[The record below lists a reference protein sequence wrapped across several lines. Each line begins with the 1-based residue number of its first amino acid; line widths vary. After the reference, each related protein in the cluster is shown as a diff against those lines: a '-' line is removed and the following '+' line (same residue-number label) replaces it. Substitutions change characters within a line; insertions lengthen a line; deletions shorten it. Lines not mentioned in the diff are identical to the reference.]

1 MKVMLSCGT
10 NSEKIIMET
19 SKSLDNVDF
28 LYFASVDEFIHQS
41 RLRHLAFDRLI
52 FTNKFASSDEDMSKL
67 CDFVRNEQ
75 SGVTVVMI
83 LSKTQ
88 ANLEVIFKTYFD
100 SPMYTLMYIDRPTAK
115 CMVDAVKLPIVDL
128 SARYYLLDKPKESK
142 GKNSKFGLFKGGKKN
157 KSQKPQTGK
166 NPEDDYVTSPN
177 GGENEENNYED
188 VTGKN
193 SGLTGETDE
202 VDGESSGNLDNGDT
216 ENSSFGFDGFSPDGD
231 GMGESN
237 NFDSNGNDMD
247 LSIGDYGMMHSDSGF
262 VGDDEL
268 SELEEY
274 ARNRESGN
282 VVEDGN
288 SVASA
293 SGTRVGSKIAT
304 PVGIGVDGRVGNAVT
319 GANPARV
326 KASRYAFDEG
336 EDNGTSSYAR
346 DDEYSESVEEGKPG
360 YDGNND
366 NEGRNGYSDG
376 TDDFTKPEIE
386 EISEIDHVKDGQ
398 TGMGV
403 DIDRNPKEVK
413 PVQETQIVVCTGLR
427 GSDVTPSIAQ
437 TATEDV
443 SRGMRVLIVDL
454 DIKANGIL
462 GFITDVKDFYS
473 KAVRGISSLTVY
485 TDDGIDIISNGYG
498 EDVTLGDVAK
508 LEKSGI
514 FGNYDRVYI
523 DCPLDCLQVIPDRV
537 FKACYVDLYVVSDI
551 SKYIETSIALEDR
564 GCVSLQKEL
573 HIIDNRELVCEQISD
588 DDKAYLKD
596 IMLFPYGSWI

>member
-10 NSEKIIMET
+10 NSEKIIKET

-128 SARYYLLDKPKESK
+128 SARYYLLDKPKENE

-157 KSQKPQTGK
+157 KNQNSQTGK
-166 NPEDDYVTSPN
+166 NPEDSSVTTPN
-177 GGENEENNYED
+177 GGENGANNSGD
-188 VTGKN
+188 ATGEN
-193 SGLTGETDE
+193 SGLTGETDG
-202 VDGESSGNLDNGDT
+202 VDGGNSENQDNGDT
-216 ENSSFGFDGFSPDGD
+216 ENTSFGFDGFSPDGD
-231 GMGESN
+231 GVGESN
-237 NFDSNGNDMD
+237 NFDPNGNDMD
-247 LSIGDYGMMHSDSGF
+247 LSIGNYGMMHSDSGF

-282 VVEDGN
+282 AAEDGN
-288 SVASA
+288 SVAGA
-293 SGTRVGSKIAT
+293 SGVDDKVAA
-304 PVGIGVDGRVGNAVT
+304 PMGIGVNERVGT
-319 GANPARV
+319 DTNPSRV

-336 EDNGTSSYAR
+336 EDNGTSTYAR
-346 DDEYSESVEEGKPG
+346 DNEYSKSVDEGTPGYNGNGANEGRKPEIDEISENGYVQGGQTGIGTGADRNPQEVNSVEE
-360 YDGNND
+360 
-366 NEGRNGYSDG
+366 
-376 TDDFTKPEIE
+376 
-386 EISEIDHVKDGQ
+386 
-398 TGMGV
+398 
-403 DIDRNPKEVK
+403 
-413 PVQETQIVVCTGLR
+413 TQVVVCTGLR
-427 GSDVTPSIAQ
+427 GSDVTSSIVQ
-437 TATEDV
+437 TATDDV
-443 SRGMRVLIVDL
+443 SRGLRVLIVDL

-462 GFITDVKDFYS
+462 GFITDVRDFYS
-473 KAVRGISSLTVY
+473 KAVRGLSSLTVY

-514 FGNYDRVYI
+514 FNNYDRVYI

-537 FKACYVDLYVVSDI
+537 FKACYIDLYVVADI

-564 GCVSLQKEL
+564 DCVSLQKEL

-588 DDKAYLKD
+588 EDMAYLNA
-596 IMLFPYGSWI
+596 IMLFPYGSWV

>member
-10 NSEKIIMET
+10 NSEKIIKET

-52 FTNKFASSDEDMSKL
+52 FTNKFAASDEDMSKL

-128 SARYYLLDKPKESK
+128 SARYYLLDKPKENE

-157 KSQKPQTGK
+157 KNQNPQTGK
-166 NPEDDYVTSPN
+166 NPEDSSVTTPN
-177 GGENEENNYED
+177 GGENGVNNSGD
-188 VTGKN
+188 ATGEN
-193 SGLTGETDE
+193 SGLTGETDG
-202 VDGESSGNLDNGDT
+202 VDGGNSENQDNGDT
-216 ENSSFGFDGFSPDGD
+216 ENTSFGFDGFSPDGD

-282 VVEDGN
+282 TVEDGN
-288 SVASA
+288 FVAGVSEVD
-293 SGTRVGSKIAT
+293 GKVAT
-304 PVGIGVDGRVGNAVT
+304 PMGIGVDGRVGT
-319 GANPARV
+319 DTTSTRV
-326 KASRYAFDEG
+326 KASRYAFDDG
-336 EDNGTSSYAR
+336 DDNGTSSYAR
-346 DDEYSESVEEGKPG
+346 DGEYSESVDEGNSG
-360 YDGNND
+360 ID
-366 NEGRNGYSDG
+366 
-376 TDDFTKPEIE
+376 
-386 EISEIDHVKDGQ
+386 EISENGYAQGDQ
-398 TGMGV
+398 TGIGTGV
-403 DIDRNPKEVK
+403 DRNPQEVNS
-413 PVQETQIVVCTGLR
+413 VEETQVVVCTGLR
-427 GSDVTPSIAQ
+427 GSDATSSIVQ
-437 TATEDV
+437 TATDDV
-443 SRGMRVLIVDL
+443 SRGLRVLIVDL

-462 GFITDVKDFYS
+462 GFITDVRDFYS
-473 KAVRGISSLTVY
+473 KAVRGLSSLNVY

-514 FGNYDRVYI
+514 FNNYDRVYI

-537 FKACYVDLYVVSDI
+537 FKACYIDLYVVADI
-551 SKYIETSIALEDR
+551 SKYIETSIAFEDR
-564 GCVSLQKEL
+564 DCVSLQKEL

-588 DDKAYLKD
+588 EDKAYLND
-596 IMLFPYGSWI
+596 IMLFPYGTWV

>member
-10 NSEKIIMET
+10 NSEKIIKET

-128 SARYYLLDKPKESK
+128 SARYYLLDKPKENG

-157 KSQKPQTGK
+157 KNQNPQTGK
-166 NPEDDYVTSPN
+166 NLEDSSVTIPN
-177 GGENEENNYED
+177 GGENGANNSED
-188 VTGKN
+188 ATGEN
-193 SGLTGETDE
+193 SGLTGETDG
-202 VDGESSGNLDNGDT
+202 VDDGNSENLDNGDT
-216 ENSSFGFDGFSPDGD
+216 ENTSFGFDGFSPDGD
-231 GMGESN
+231 GVGESN
-237 NFDSNGNDMD
+237 NFDLNGNDMD
-247 LSIGDYGMMHSDSGF
+247 LSIGNYGMMHSDSGF

-274 ARNRESGN
+274 ARNRESGDA
-282 VVEDGN
+282 VEDGN
-288 SVASA
+288 SDA
-293 SGTRVGSKIAT
+293 GTSDVEAGGKIAT
-304 PVGIGVDGRVGNAVT
+304 PMGVGVGGRVGIDT
-319 GANPARV
+319 TPTRV

-336 EDNGTSSYAR
+336 GDSGTSSYAR
-346 DDEYSESVEEGKPG
+346 DDEYSKSVDEGNSG
-360 YDGNND
+360 YNENSA
-366 NEGRNGYSDG
+366 NEGRNGYYENIG
-376 TDDFTKPEIE
+376 EVAQPEIGE
-386 EISEIDHVKDGQ
+386 TSENDYAQDGQ
-398 TGMGV
+398 TGISTGA
-403 DIDRNPKEVK
+403 DRNPQEVNS
-413 PVQETQIVVCTGLR
+413 VQETQIVVCTGLR
-427 GSDVTPSIAQ
+427 GSDVTSSIVQ
-437 TATEDV
+437 TATDDV
-443 SRGMRVLIVDL
+443 SRGLRVLIVDL

-462 GFITDVKDFYS
+462 GFITDVRDFYS
-473 KAVRGISSLTVY
+473 KAVRGLSSLTVY

-514 FGNYDRVYI
+514 FNNYNRVYI

-537 FKACYVDLYVVSDI
+537 FKACYIDLYVVADI

-588 DDKAYLKD
+588 EDKAYLNE
-596 IMLFPYGSWI
+596 IMLFPYGTWV

>member
-10 NSEKIIMET
+10 NSEKIIRET

-128 SARYYLLDKPKESK
+128 SARYYLLDKPKEND
-142 GKNSKFGLFKGGKKN
+142 GKSSKFGLFKGGKKN
-157 KSQKPQTGK
+157 KNQNPQTGK
-166 NPEDDYVTSPN
+166 NPEDSSVTTPN
-177 GGENEENNYED
+177 RGENGANNSGD
-188 VTGKN
+188 ATGEN
-193 SGLTGETDE
+193 SGLTGETDG
-202 VDGESSGNLDNGDT
+202 VDGGNSENQDNGDT
-216 ENSSFGFDGFSPDGD
+216 ENTSFGFDGFSPDGD
-231 GMGESN
+231 GVGESN
-237 NFDSNGNDMD
+237 NFDTNGNDMD
-247 LSIGDYGMMHSDSGF
+247 LSIGNYGMMHSDSGF

-282 VVEDGN
+282 TVEDGN
-288 SVASA
+288 SVAGA
-293 SGTRVGSKIAT
+293 SGTGGKVAT
-304 PVGIGVDGRVGNAVT
+304 PMGIEVDGRVGT
-319 GANPARV
+319 DTTPSRV

-336 EDNGTSSYAR
+336 EDSSTSSYVR
-346 DDEYSESVEEGKPG
+346 DDEYSKSVDEGNSGIDEISENDYVQGGQTGIGIGVDRNPQEVNSVEE
-360 YDGNND
+360 
-366 NEGRNGYSDG
+366 
-376 TDDFTKPEIE
+376 
-386 EISEIDHVKDGQ
+386 
-398 TGMGV
+398 
-403 DIDRNPKEVK
+403 
-413 PVQETQIVVCTGLR
+413 TQVVVCTGLR
-427 GSDVTPSIAQ
+427 GSDVTSSIVK
-437 TATEDV
+437 TATDDV
-443 SRGMRVLIVDL
+443 SRGLRVLIVDL

-462 GFITDVKDFYS
+462 GFITDVRDFYS
-473 KAVRGISSLTVY
+473 KAVRGLSSLTVY

-514 FGNYDRVYI
+514 FNNYDRVYI

-537 FKACYVDLYVVSDI
+537 FKACYIDLYVVADI

-564 GCVSLQKEL
+564 DCVSLQKEL

-588 DDKAYLKD
+588 DDIAYLND
-596 IMLFPYGSWI
+596 IMLFPYGSWV

>member
-10 NSEKIIMET
+10 NSEKIIKET

-128 SARYYLLDKPKESK
+128 SARYYLLDKPKENE

-157 KSQKPQTGK
+157 KNQNPQTGK
-166 NPEDDYVTSPN
+166 NPEDSSVTTPN
-177 GGENEENNYED
+177 GGENGANNSGD
-188 VTGKN
+188 ATGEN
-193 SGLTGETDE
+193 SGLTGETDG
-202 VDGESSGNLDNGDT
+202 VDGGNSENQDNGDT
-216 ENSSFGFDGFSPDGD
+216 ENTSFGFDGFSPDGD

-237 NFDSNGNDMD
+237 NFDPNGNDMD
-247 LSIGDYGMMHSDSGF
+247 LSIGNYGMMHSDSGF

-282 VVEDGN
+282 AAEDGN
-288 SVASA
+288 SVAGA
-293 SGTRVGSKIAT
+293 SGVDDKVAA
-304 PVGIGVDGRVGNAVT
+304 PMGIGVNERVGT
-319 GANPARV
+319 DTNPSRV

-336 EDNGTSSYAR
+336 EDNDISSYAR
-346 DDEYSESVEEGKPG
+346 DDEYSKSVDEGIPGYNGNGANEGRKPEIDEISENDYVQGGQTGIGTGVDRNSQEVNSVEE
-360 YDGNND
+360 
-366 NEGRNGYSDG
+366 
-376 TDDFTKPEIE
+376 
-386 EISEIDHVKDGQ
+386 
-398 TGMGV
+398 
-403 DIDRNPKEVK
+403 
-413 PVQETQIVVCTGLR
+413 TQVVVCTGLR
-427 GSDVTPSIAQ
+427 GSDVTSSIVQ
-437 TATEDV
+437 TATDDV
-443 SRGMRVLIVDL
+443 SRGLRVLIVDL

-462 GFITDVKDFYS
+462 GFITDVRDFYS
-473 KAVRGISSLTVY
+473 KAVRGLSSLTVY

-514 FGNYDRVYI
+514 FNNYDRVYI

-537 FKACYVDLYVVSDI
+537 FKACYIDLYVVADI

-588 DDKAYLKD
+588 EDMEYLND
-596 IMLFPYGSWI
+596 IMLFPYGSWV

>member
-10 NSEKIIMET
+10 NSEKIIKET

-128 SARYYLLDKPKESK
+128 SARYYLLDKPKENE

-157 KSQKPQTGK
+157 KNQNPQTGK
-166 NPEDDYVTSPN
+166 NPEDGSVTTPN
-177 GGENEENNYED
+177 GGENGANNSGD
-188 VTGKN
+188 AIGKN
-193 SGLTGETDE
+193 SGLTGETDG
-202 VDGESSGNLDNGDT
+202 VDGGNSENLDNGDT
-216 ENSSFGFDGFSPDGD
+216 ENTSFGFDGFSPDGD
-231 GMGESN
+231 GVRESN

-262 VGDDEL
+262 IGDDEL

-282 VVEDGN
+282 TVEDGN
-288 SVASA
+288 SVAGVS
-293 SGTRVGSKIAT
+293 RVGVDGKVAA
-304 PVGIGVDGRVGNAVT
+304 PMGIGVDGRVET
-319 GANPARV
+319 DTTPTRV
-326 KASRYAFDEG
+326 KASRYAFDDG

-346 DDEYSESVEEGKPG
+346 DDEYSESVDEGNSG
-360 YDGNND
+360 ID
-366 NEGRNGYSDG
+366 
-376 TDDFTKPEIE
+376 
-386 EISEIDHVKDGQ
+386 EISENGYAQGDQMSIG
-398 TGMGV
+398 TGV
-403 DIDRNPKEVK
+403 DRNPQEVNS
-413 PVQETQIVVCTGLR
+413 VEETQVVVCTGLR
-427 GSDVTPSIAQ
+427 GSDVTSSIVQ
-437 TATEDV
+437 TATDDV
-443 SRGMRVLIVDL
+443 SRGLKVLIVDL

-462 GFITDVKDFYS
+462 GFITDVRDFYS
-473 KAVRGISSLTVY
+473 KAVRGLSSLNVY

-508 LEKSGI
+508 LEKSSI
-514 FGNYDRVYI
+514 FNNYDRVYI

-537 FKACYVDLYVVSDI
+537 FKACYIDLYVVADI

>member
-10 NSEKIIMET
+10 NSEKIIKET

-128 SARYYLLDKPKESK
+128 SARYYLLDKPKENE

-157 KSQKPQTGK
+157 KNQNPQTGK
-166 NPEDDYVTSPN
+166 NPEDSSVTTPN
-177 GGENEENNYED
+177 GGENGVNNSGD
-188 VTGKN
+188 ATGEN
-193 SGLTGETDE
+193 SGLTGETDG
-202 VDGESSGNLDNGDT
+202 VDGGNSENQDNGDT
-216 ENSSFGFDGFSPDGD
+216 ENTSFGFDGFSPDGD
-231 GMGESN
+231 GVGESN
-237 NFDSNGNDMD
+237 NFDPNGNDMD

-282 VVEDGN
+282 AVEDGN
-288 SVASA
+288 SVAGA
-293 SGTRVGSKIAT
+293 SGTGGNVAL
-304 PVGIGVDGRVGNAVT
+304 PMGIGVDGRVGT
-319 GANPARV
+319 DTNPSRV

-346 DDEYSESVEEGKPG
+346 DDEYSKSVDEGNTGYNGNGANEGRKPEIDEISENGYVQGGQTSINTGADRNPQEVNSVEE
-360 YDGNND
+360 
-366 NEGRNGYSDG
+366 
-376 TDDFTKPEIE
+376 
-386 EISEIDHVKDGQ
+386 
-398 TGMGV
+398 
-403 DIDRNPKEVK
+403 
-413 PVQETQIVVCTGLR
+413 TQVVVCTGLR
-427 GSDVTPSIAQ
+427 GSDVTSSIVQ
-437 TATEDV
+437 TATDDV
-443 SRGMRVLIVDL
+443 SRGLRVLIVDL

-462 GFITDVKDFYS
+462 GFITDARDFYS
-473 KAVRGISSLTVY
+473 KAVRGLSSLTVY

-514 FGNYDRVYI
+514 FNNYDRVYI

-537 FKACYVDLYVVSDI
+537 FKACYIDLYVVADI

-564 GCVSLQKEL
+564 DCVSLQKEL

-588 DDKAYLKD
+588 EDMAYLND
-596 IMLFPYGSWI
+596 IMLFPYGTWV

>member
-10 NSEKIIMET
+10 NSEKIIKET

-28 LYFASVDEFIHQS
+28 IYFASVDEFIHQS

-128 SARYYLLDKPKESK
+128 SARYYLLDKPKENG

-157 KSQKPQTGK
+157 KGQNSQTGK
-166 NPEDDYVTSPN
+166 NPEDGSVTSLN
-177 GGENEENNYED
+177 GGENEENNSED

-193 SGLTGETDE
+193 SGLTGETGG
-202 VDGESSGNLDNGDT
+202 VDSENSENQDNEDT
-216 ENSSFGFDGFSPDGD
+216 ENSPFGFDGFSLDGD

-237 NFDSNGNDMD
+237 NFDSDGNDMD

-282 VVEDGN
+282 AVEDDN
-288 SVASA
+288 SAVGT
-293 SGTRVGSKIAT
+293 SGVRAEGEITT
-304 PVGIGVDGRVGNAVT
+304 PMGIEVDGRVGNAVT
-319 GANPARV
+319 GANSARV
-326 KASRYAFDEG
+326 KASRYSFDEG

-346 DDEYSESVEEGKPG
+346 DDEYSESVEEGKTG
-360 YDGNND
+360 YYENSD
-366 NEGRNGYSDG
+366 NEGRDEYFGG
-376 TDDFTKPEIE
+376 MGEVAQPEIE
-386 EISEIDHVKDGQ
+386 EVNEIDYIQDAQ
-398 TGMGV
+398 TGISTGMS
-403 DIDRNPKEVK
+403 RNPQEIELA
-413 PVQETQIVVCTGLR
+413 QETRIVVCTGLR

-443 SRGMRVLIVDL
+443 SRGLRVLVVDL

-498 EDVTLGDVAK
+498 EEVTLGDVAK

-564 GCVSLQKEL
+564 GCVSLKKEL

>member
-10 NSEKIIMET
+10 NSEKIIKET

-128 SARYYLLDKPKESK
+128 SARYYLLDKPKEND

-157 KSQKPQTGK
+157 KNQKPQTGK
-166 NPEDDYVTSPN
+166 NPEDSSVTTPN
-177 GGENEENNYED
+177 GGENEANNSGD
-188 VTGKN
+188 ATGKN
-193 SGLTGETDE
+193 SGLTGETDG
-202 VDGESSGNLDNGDT
+202 VDGGNSENLDNGDT

-231 GMGESN
+231 GVRESN
-237 NFDSNGNDMD
+237 NFDSNGSDMD

-282 VVEDGN
+282 TVEDGN
-288 SVASA
+288 SVAGA
-293 SGTRVGSKIAT
+293 SGTGGKVA
-304 PVGIGVDGRVGNAVT
+304 PPMGIGVNERVGT
-319 GANPARV
+319 DTNPSRV

-336 EDNGTSSYAR
+336 EDNSTSSYVR
-346 DDEYSESVEEGKPG
+346 DDEYSKSVDEGNSG
-360 YDGNND
+360 
-366 NEGRNGYSDG
+366 
-376 TDDFTKPEIE
+376 IV
-386 EISEIDHVKDGQ
+386 EISEIGYVQGDQ
-398 TGMGV
+398 TGIGTGV
-403 DIDRNPKEVK
+403 DRNPQEVNS
-413 PVQETQIVVCTGLR
+413 VEETQVVVCTGLR
-427 GSDVTPSIAQ
+427 GSDVTSSIVQ
-437 TATEDV
+437 TATDDV
-443 SRGMRVLIVDL
+443 SRGLRVLIVDL

-462 GFITDVKDFYS
+462 GFITDVRDFYS
-473 KAVRGISSLTVY
+473 KAVRGLSSLTVY

-514 FGNYDRVYI
+514 FNNYDRVYI

-537 FKACYVDLYVVSDI
+537 FKACYIDLYVVADI

-564 GCVSLQKEL
+564 DCVSLQKEL

-588 DDKAYLKD
+588 EDMAYLND
-596 IMLFPYGSWI
+596 IMLFPYGSWV

>member
-10 NSEKIIMET
+10 NSEKIIKET

-128 SARYYLLDKPKESK
+128 SARYYLLDKPKENE

-157 KSQKPQTGK
+157 KNQNPQTGK
-166 NPEDDYVTSPN
+166 NPEDSSVTTPN
-177 GGENEENNYED
+177 VGENGVNNSGD
-188 VTGKN
+188 ATGEN
-193 SGLTGETDE
+193 SGLTGETDG
-202 VDGESSGNLDNGDT
+202 VDGGNSENQDNGDT
-216 ENSSFGFDGFSPDGD
+216 ENTSFGFDGFSPDGD

-237 NFDSNGNDMD
+237 NFDPNGNDMD
-247 LSIGDYGMMHSDSGF
+247 LSIGNYGMMHSDSGF

-282 VVEDGN
+282 AVEDGN
-288 SVASA
+288 SVAGA
-293 SGTRVGSKIAT
+293 SGIGGKVVT
-304 PVGIGVDGRVGNAVT
+304 PMGIGVDERVGT
-319 GANPARV
+319 DTNPSRV

-336 EDNGTSSYAR
+336 EDNSTSSYAR
-346 DDEYSESVEEGKPG
+346 DDEYSQSVDEGNSRI
-360 YDGNND
+360 D
-366 NEGRNGYSDG
+366 
-376 TDDFTKPEIE
+376 
-386 EISEIDHVKDGQ
+386 EISENDYAQDGQ
-398 TGMGV
+398 TGIGTGV
-403 DIDRNPKEVK
+403 DRNPQEVNS
-413 PVQETQIVVCTGLR
+413 VEETQVVVCTGLR
-427 GSDVTPSIAQ
+427 GSDVTSSIVQ
-437 TATEDV
+437 TATDDV
-443 SRGMRVLIVDL
+443 SRGLRVLVVDL

-462 GFITDVKDFYS
+462 GFITDVRDFYS
-473 KAVRGISSLTVY
+473 KAVRGLSSLTVY

-514 FGNYDRVYI
+514 FNNYDRVYI

-537 FKACYVDLYVVSDI
+537 FKACYIDLYVVADI

-564 GCVSLQKEL
+564 DCVSLQKEL

-588 DDKAYLKD
+588 EDMAYLNA
-596 IMLFPYGSWI
+596 IMLFPYGSWV

>member
-10 NSEKIIMET
+10 NSEKIIKET

-128 SARYYLLDKPKESK
+128 SARYYLLDKPKENE

-157 KSQKPQTGK
+157 KNQNPQTGK
-166 NPEDDYVTSPN
+166 NPEDGSVTTPN
-177 GGENEENNYED
+177 GGENGANNSGD
-188 VTGKN
+188 ATGEN
-193 SGLTGETDE
+193 SGLTGETDG
-202 VDGESSGNLDNGDT
+202 VDVGNSENQDNGDT
-216 ENSSFGFDGFSPDGD
+216 ENTSFGFDGFSPDGD

-237 NFDSNGNDMD
+237 NFDPNGNDMD
-247 LSIGDYGMMHSDSGF
+247 LSIGNYGMMHSDSGF

-282 VVEDGN
+282 AVEDGN
-288 SVASA
+288 SVAGV
-293 SGTRVGSKIAT
+293 SGVGVDGKVAA
-304 PVGIGVDGRVGNAVT
+304 PMGIRVDGRVGT
-319 GANPARV
+319 DTTPTRV
-326 KASRYAFDEG
+326 KASRYAFDDG

-346 DDEYSESVEEGKPG
+346 DDEYSESVDEGNSG
-360 YDGNND
+360 ID
-366 NEGRNGYSDG
+366 
-376 TDDFTKPEIE
+376 
-386 EISEIDHVKDGQ
+386 EISENGYAQGDQMSIG
-398 TGMGV
+398 TGV
-403 DIDRNPKEVK
+403 DRNPQEVNS
-413 PVQETQIVVCTGLR
+413 VEETQVVVCTGLR
-427 GSDVTPSIAQ
+427 GSDVTSSIVQ
-437 TATEDV
+437 TATDDV
-443 SRGMRVLIVDL
+443 SRGLKVLIVDL

-462 GFITDVKDFYS
+462 GFITDVRDFYS
-473 KAVRGISSLTVY
+473 KAVRGLSSLNVY

-508 LEKSGI
+508 LEKSSI
-514 FGNYDRVYI
+514 FNNYDRVYI

-537 FKACYVDLYVVSDI
+537 FKACYIDLYVVADI
-551 SKYIETSIALEDR
+551 SKYIETSIAFEDR
-564 GCVSLQKEL
+564 DCVSLQKEL

-588 DDKAYLKD
+588 EDKAYLND
-596 IMLFPYGSWI
+596 IMLFPYGSWV

>member
-128 SARYYLLDKPKESK
+128 SARYYLLDKPKENG

-157 KSQKPQTGK
+157 KGQKSQTGK
-166 NPEDDYVTSPN
+166 NPEDDYVTSLN
-177 GGENEENNYED
+177 GGENEENNSED

-193 SGLTGETDE
+193 S
-202 VDGESSGNLDNGDT
+202 
-216 ENSSFGFDGFSPDGD
+216 

-282 VVEDGN
+282 AVEDDN
-288 SVASA
+288 SAVGT
-293 SGTRVGSKIAT
+293 SGVGAEGKTTT
-304 PVGIGVDGRVGNAVT
+304 PMGIEVDGRVGNAVT
-319 GANPARV
+319 DANPTRV

-346 DDEYSESVEEGKPG
+346 DNDYSESVEEGKTG
-360 YDGNND
+360 YYENSDNGSRDGYFGGMG
-366 NEGRNGYSDG
+366 EVAQ
-376 TDDFTKPEIE
+376 PEIE
-386 EISEIDHVKDGQ
+386 EVNEIDYVQDAK
-398 TGMGV
+398 TGISTG
-403 DIDRNPKEVK
+403 ISKNPQEIELA
-413 PVQETQIVVCTGLR
+413 QETQIVVCTGLR

-437 TATEDV
+437 MATEDV
-443 SRGMRVLIVDL
+443 SRGLRVLIVDL

-462 GFITDVKDFYS
+462 GFITDIKDFYS

-498 EDVTLGDVAK
+498 EEVTLGDVAK

-537 FKACYVDLYVVSDI
+537 FKACYIDLYVVSDI

>member
-10 NSEKIIMET
+10 NSEKIIKET

-52 FTNKFASSDEDMSKL
+52 FTNKFAASDEDMSKL

-128 SARYYLLDKPKESK
+128 SARYYLLDKPKEND

-157 KSQKPQTGK
+157 KNQKPQTGK
-166 NPEDDYVTSPN
+166 NPEDGSVTSPN
-177 GGENEENNYED
+177 GGENGATNSGD
-188 VTGKN
+188 ATGKN
-193 SGLTGETDE
+193 SGLTGETDG
-202 VDGESSGNLDNGDT
+202 VDGGNSENLDNGDT

-237 NFDSNGNDMD
+237 NFDPNGNDMD

-282 VVEDGN
+282 AVEDGN
-288 SVASA
+288 SVVGE
-293 SGTRVGSKIAT
+293 SGVDGKVAAL
-304 PVGIGVDGRVGNAVT
+304 VGIGVNERVGT
-319 GANPARV
+319 DTNPSRV

-346 DDEYSESVEEGKPG
+346 DEYSKSVDEGNSG
-360 YDGNND
+360 
-366 NEGRNGYSDG
+366 
-376 TDDFTKPEIE
+376 IV
-386 EISEIDHVKDGQ
+386 EISEIGYVQGDQ
-398 TGMGV
+398 TGIGTGV
-403 DIDRNPKEVK
+403 DRNPQEVNS
-413 PVQETQIVVCTGLR
+413 VEETQVVVCTGLR
-427 GSDVTPSIAQ
+427 GSDVTSSIVQ
-437 TATEDV
+437 TATDDV
-443 SRGMRVLIVDL
+443 SRGLRVLIVDL

-462 GFITDVKDFYS
+462 GFITDVRDFYS
-473 KAVRGISSLTVY
+473 KAVRGLSSLTVY

-498 EDVTLGDVAK
+498 EDVTPGDVAK
-508 LEKSGI
+508 LEKSSI
-514 FGNYDRVYI
+514 FNNYDRVYI

-537 FKACYVDLYVVSDI
+537 FKACYIDLYVVADI

-564 GCVSLQKEL
+564 DCVSLQKEL

-588 DDKAYLKD
+588 EDMAYLND
-596 IMLFPYGSWI
+596 IMLFPYGSWV

>member
-10 NSEKIIMET
+10 NSEKIIKET

-83 LSKTQ
+83 LSKMQ

-128 SARYYLLDKPKESK
+128 SARYYLLDKPKENE

-157 KSQKPQTGK
+157 KNQNPQTGK
-166 NPEDDYVTSPN
+166 NPEDSSVTTPN
-177 GGENEENNYED
+177 GGENRVNNSGDAIGE
-188 VTGKN
+188 N
-193 SGLTGETDE
+193 SGLTGETDG
-202 VDGESSGNLDNGDT
+202 VDGGNSENQDNGDT
-216 ENSSFGFDGFSPDGD
+216 ENTSFGFDGFSPDGD
-231 GMGESN
+231 GVGESN
-237 NFDSNGNDMD
+237 NFDPNGNDMD
-247 LSIGDYGMMHSDSGF
+247 LSIGNYGMMHSDSGF

-282 VVEDGN
+282 AVEDGN
-288 SVASA
+288 FVAGA
-293 SGTRVGSKIAT
+293 SGVDGKVAA
-304 PVGIGVDGRVGNAVT
+304 PMGIGVGGRVGT
-319 GANPARV
+319 DINPSRV

-346 DDEYSESVEEGKPG
+346 DDEYSKSVDEGNAGYNGNGANEGRKPEIDEISENGYVQGGQTSINTGVDRNPQEVNSVEE
-360 YDGNND
+360 
-366 NEGRNGYSDG
+366 
-376 TDDFTKPEIE
+376 
-386 EISEIDHVKDGQ
+386 
-398 TGMGV
+398 
-403 DIDRNPKEVK
+403 
-413 PVQETQIVVCTGLR
+413 TQVVVCTGLR
-427 GSDVTPSIAQ
+427 GSDVTSSIVQ
-437 TATEDV
+437 TATDDV
-443 SRGMRVLIVDL
+443 SRGLRVLIVDL

-462 GFITDVKDFYS
+462 GFITDVRDFYS
-473 KAVRGISSLTVY
+473 KAVRGLSSLTVY
-485 TDDGIDIISNGYG
+485 TDDGIGIISNGYG

-514 FGNYDRVYI
+514 FNNYDRVYI

-537 FKACYVDLYVVSDI
+537 FKACYIDLYVVADI

-564 GCVSLQKEL
+564 DCVSLQKEL

-588 DDKAYLKD
+588 EDMAYLND
-596 IMLFPYGSWI
+596 IMLFPYGSWV

>member
-10 NSEKIIMET
+10 NSEKIIKET

-128 SARYYLLDKPKESK
+128 SARYYLLDKPKENE

-157 KSQKPQTGK
+157 KNQNSQTGK
-166 NPEDDYVTSPN
+166 NPEDSSVTTPN
-177 GGENEENNYED
+177 GGENGANNSGD
-188 VTGKN
+188 ATGEN
-193 SGLTGETDE
+193 SGLTGETDG
-202 VDGESSGNLDNGDT
+202 VDGGNSENQDNGDT
-216 ENSSFGFDGFSPDGD
+216 ENTSFGFDGFSPDGD

-237 NFDSNGNDMD
+237 NFDPNGNDMD
-247 LSIGDYGMMHSDSGF
+247 LSIGNYGMMHSDSGF

-282 VVEDGN
+282 AAEDGN
-288 SVASA
+288 SVAGA
-293 SGTRVGSKIAT
+293 SGVDDKVAA
-304 PVGIGVDGRVGNAVT
+304 PMGIGVNERVGT
-319 GANPARV
+319 DTNPSRV

-336 EDNGTSSYAR
+336 EDNGTSTYAR
-346 DDEYSESVEEGKPG
+346 DNEYSKSVDEGIPGYNGNGANEGRKPEIDEISENGYVQGGQTGIGTGADRNPQEVNSVEE
-360 YDGNND
+360 
-366 NEGRNGYSDG
+366 
-376 TDDFTKPEIE
+376 
-386 EISEIDHVKDGQ
+386 
-398 TGMGV
+398 
-403 DIDRNPKEVK
+403 
-413 PVQETQIVVCTGLR
+413 TQVVVCTGLR
-427 GSDVTPSIAQ
+427 GSDVTSSIVQ
-437 TATEDV
+437 TATDDV
-443 SRGMRVLIVDL
+443 SRGLRVLIVDL

-462 GFITDVKDFYS
+462 GFITDVRDFYS
-473 KAVRGISSLTVY
+473 KAVRGLINLTVY

-514 FGNYDRVYI
+514 FNNYDRVYI

-537 FKACYVDLYVVSDI
+537 FKACYIDLYVVADI

-564 GCVSLQKEL
+564 DCVSLQKEL

-588 DDKAYLKD
+588 EDMAYLNA
-596 IMLFPYGSWI
+596 IMLFPYGSWV

>member
-10 NSEKIIMET
+10 NSEKIIKET

-128 SARYYLLDKPKESK
+128 SARYYLLDKPKENE

-157 KSQKPQTGK
+157 KNQNPQTEK
-166 NPEDDYVTSPN
+166 NPEDSSVTTPN
-177 GGENEENNYED
+177 GGENGVNNSGD
-188 VTGKN
+188 ATGEN
-193 SGLTGETDE
+193 SGLTGETDG
-202 VDGESSGNLDNGDT
+202 VDGGNSENQDNGDT
-216 ENSSFGFDGFSPDGD
+216 ENTSFGFDGFSPDGD
-231 GMGESN
+231 GVGESN
-237 NFDSNGNDMD
+237 NFDPNGNDMD
-247 LSIGDYGMMHSDSGF
+247 LSIGNYGMMHSDSGF

-282 VVEDGN
+282 AVEDEN
-288 SVASA
+288 SVAGVS
-293 SGTRVGSKIAT
+293 
-304 PVGIGVDGRVGNAVT
+304 GIGAGNAVT
-319 GANPARV
+319 DANSPRV

-336 EDNGTSSYAR
+336 EDSGTSSYAR
-346 DDEYSESVEEGKPG
+346 DEYPKSVDEGNPG
-360 YDGNND
+360 ID
-366 NEGRNGYSDG
+366 
-376 TDDFTKPEIE
+376 
-386 EISEIDHVKDGQ
+386 EISENGYAQDSQ
-398 TGMGV
+398 TGIGAGT
-403 DIDRNPKEVK
+403 DRNP
-413 PVQETQIVVCTGLR
+413 QEENSAQEAQIVVCTGLR
-427 GSDVTPSIAQ
+427 GSDVTSSIVQ
-437 TATEDV
+437 TATDDV
-443 SRGMRVLIVDL
+443 SRGLRVLIVDL

-462 GFITDVKDFYS
+462 GFITDVRDFYS
-473 KAVRGISSLTVY
+473 KAVRGLNSLTVY
-485 TDDGIDIISNGYG
+485 TDDGIDIISNGYR

-514 FGNYDRVYI
+514 FNNYDRVYI

-537 FKACYVDLYVVSDI
+537 FKACYIDLYVVADI

-564 GCVSLQKEL
+564 DCVSLQKEL

-588 DDKAYLKD
+588 DDIAYLND
-596 IMLFPYGSWI
+596 IMLFPYGSWV

>member
-10 NSEKIIMET
+10 NSEKIIKET

-28 LYFASVDEFIHQS
+28 IYFASVDEFIHQS

-128 SARYYLLDKPKESK
+128 SARYYLLDKPKENG

-157 KSQKPQTGK
+157 KNQNPQTGK
-166 NPEDDYVTSPN
+166 NPEDSSITTPN
-177 GGENEENNYED
+177 WGENGANNSGDATEE
-188 VTGKN
+188 N
-193 SGLTGETDE
+193 SGLTGETDG
-202 VDGESSGNLDNGDT
+202 VDGGNSENLDNGDT
-216 ENSSFGFDGFSPDGD
+216 ENTSFGFDGFSPDGD

-282 VVEDGN
+282 TVEDGN
-288 SVASA
+288 SVAGV
-293 SGTRVGSKIAT
+293 SGVGVDGKVAA
-304 PVGIGVDGRVGNAVT
+304 PMGIGVDGRVGT
-319 GANPARV
+319 DTTPTRV
-326 KASRYAFDEG
+326 KASRYAFDDG

-346 DDEYSESVEEGKPG
+346 DDEYSESVDEGNSG
-360 YDGNND
+360 ID
-366 NEGRNGYSDG
+366 
-376 TDDFTKPEIE
+376 
-386 EISEIDHVKDGQ
+386 EISENGYAQGDQMSIG
-398 TGMGV
+398 TGV
-403 DIDRNPKEVK
+403 DRNPQEVNS
-413 PVQETQIVVCTGLR
+413 VEETQVVVCTGLR
-427 GSDVTPSIAQ
+427 GSDVTSSIVQ
-437 TATEDV
+437 TATDDV
-443 SRGMRVLIVDL
+443 SRGLKVLIVDL

-462 GFITDVKDFYS
+462 GFITDVRDFYS
-473 KAVRGISSLTVY
+473 KAVRGLSSLNVY

-508 LEKSGI
+508 LEKSSI
-514 FGNYDRVYI
+514 FNNYDRVYI

-537 FKACYVDLYVVSDI
+537 FKACYIDLYVVADI
-551 SKYIETSIALEDR
+551 SKYIETSIAFEDR
-564 GCVSLQKEL
+564 DCVSLQKEL

-588 DDKAYLKD
+588 EDKAYLND
-596 IMLFPYGSWI
+596 IMLFPYGTWV

>member
-10 NSEKIIMET
+10 NSEKIIRET

-52 FTNKFASSDEDMSKL
+52 FTNKFAASDEDMSKL

-128 SARYYLLDKPKESK
+128 SARYYLLDKPKENE

-157 KSQKPQTGK
+157 KNQKPQTGK
-166 NPEDDYVTSPN
+166 NPEDGSVTSSN
-177 GGENEENNYED
+177 GGENEANNSGD
-188 VTGKN
+188 ATGKN
-193 SGLTGETDE
+193 SGLTGETDG
-202 VDGESSGNLDNGDT
+202 VDGGNSENLDNGDT

-231 GMGESN
+231 GVRESN

-282 VVEDGN
+282 TVEDGN
-288 SVASA
+288 SVAGV
-293 SGTRVGSKIAT
+293 SGVGVDGKVAA
-304 PVGIGVDGRVGNAVT
+304 PMGIGVDGRVGIDT
-319 GANPARV
+319 TSTRV
-326 KASRYAFDEG
+326 KASRYAFDDG
-336 EDNGTSSYAR
+336 EDNSTSSYAR
-346 DDEYSESVEEGKPG
+346 DDEYSESVDEGNSG
-360 YDGNND
+360 
-366 NEGRNGYSDG
+366 
-376 TDDFTKPEIE
+376 IV
-386 EISEIDHVKDGQ
+386 EISENGYAQGDQ
-398 TGMGV
+398 TGIGTGV
-403 DIDRNPKEVK
+403 DKNPQEVNS
-413 PVQETQIVVCTGLR
+413 VEETQVVVCTGLR
-427 GSDVTPSIAQ
+427 GSDVTSSIVQA
-437 TATEDV
+437 ATDDV
-443 SRGMRVLIVDL
+443 SRGLRVLIVDL

-462 GFITDVKDFYS
+462 GFITDVRDFYS
-473 KAVRGISSLTVY
+473 KAVRGLSSLTVY

-508 LEKSGI
+508 LEKSSI
-514 FGNYDRVYI
+514 FNNYDRVYI

-537 FKACYVDLYVVSDI
+537 FKACYIDLYVVADI

-564 GCVSLQKEL
+564 DCVSLQKEL

-588 DDKAYLKD
+588 EDMAYLND
-596 IMLFPYGSWI
+596 IMLFPYGSWV

>member
-10 NSEKIIMET
+10 NSEKIIKET

-52 FTNKFASSDEDMSKL
+52 FTNKFAASDEDMSKL

-128 SARYYLLDKPKESK
+128 SARYYLLDKPKEND

-157 KSQKPQTGK
+157 KNQKLQTGK
-166 NPEDDYVTSPN
+166 NPEDSSVTTPN
-177 GGENEENNYED
+177 GGENEANNSGD
-188 VTGKN
+188 ATGKN
-193 SGLTGETDE
+193 SGLTGETDG
-202 VDGESSGNLDNGDT
+202 VDGGNSENLDNGDI

-231 GMGESN
+231 GVRESN
-237 NFDSNGNDMD
+237 NFDSNGSDMD

-282 VVEDGN
+282 TVEDGN
-288 SVASA
+288 SVAGA
-293 SGTRVGSKIAT
+293 SGTGGKVA
-304 PVGIGVDGRVGNAVT
+304 PPMGIGVNERVGT
-319 GANPARV
+319 DTNPSRV

-336 EDNGTSSYAR
+336 EDNSTSSYVR
-346 DDEYSESVEEGKPG
+346 DDEYSKSVDEGNSG
-360 YDGNND
+360 
-366 NEGRNGYSDG
+366 
-376 TDDFTKPEIE
+376 IV
-386 EISEIDHVKDGQ
+386 EISEIGYVQGDQ
-398 TGMGV
+398 TGIGTGV
-403 DIDRNPKEVK
+403 DRNPQEVNS
-413 PVQETQIVVCTGLR
+413 VEETQVVVCTGLR
-427 GSDVTPSIAQ
+427 GSDVTSSIVQ
-437 TATEDV
+437 TATDDV
-443 SRGMRVLIVDL
+443 SRGLRVLIVDL

-462 GFITDVKDFYS
+462 GFITDVRDFYS
-473 KAVRGISSLTVY
+473 KAVRGLSSLTVY

-514 FGNYDRVYI
+514 FNNYDRVYI

-537 FKACYVDLYVVSDI
+537 FKACYIDLYVVADI

-564 GCVSLQKEL
+564 DCVSLQKEL

-588 DDKAYLKD
+588 EDMAYLND
-596 IMLFPYGSWI
+596 IMLFPYGSWV

>member
-10 NSEKIIMET
+10 NSEKIIKET

-128 SARYYLLDKPKESK
+128 SARYYLLDKPKENE

-157 KSQKPQTGK
+157 KNQNSQTGK
-166 NPEDDYVTSPN
+166 NHEDSSVTTPN
-177 GGENEENNYED
+177 GGENGANNSGD
-188 VTGKN
+188 STGEN
-193 SGLTGETDE
+193 SGLTGETDG
-202 VDGESSGNLDNGDT
+202 VDGGNSENLDSGDT
-216 ENSSFGFDGFSPDGD
+216 ENTSFGFDGFSPDGD
-231 GMGESN
+231 GMGESD
-237 NFDSNGNDMD
+237 NFDPNGNDMD
-247 LSIGDYGMMHSDSGF
+247 LSIGNYGMMHSDSGF

-282 VVEDGN
+282 AVEDEN
-288 SVASA
+288 SVAGA
-293 SGTRVGSKIAT
+293 TVSGVKDKIET
-304 PVGIGVDGRVGNAVT
+304 PMGIGVGGRVGTDTAPT
-319 GANPARV
+319 RV

-336 EDNGTSSYAR
+336 GDSGTSSYAR
-346 DDEYSESVEEGKPG
+346 DEYPKSIDGGNPG
-360 YDGNND
+360 YDGNGA
-366 NEGRNGYSDG
+366 NEVRNGYYENIG
-376 TDDFTKPEIE
+376 EVAQPEID
-386 EISEIDHVKDGQ
+386 EIGENDYAQGGQ
-398 TGMGV
+398 MDISTGA
-403 DIDRNPKEVK
+403 DRNPQEVNS
-413 PVQETQIVVCTGLR
+413 VQETQVVVCTGLR
-427 GSDVTPSIAQ
+427 GSDVTSSIVQ
-437 TATEDV
+437 TATDDV
-443 SRGMRVLIVDL
+443 SRGLRVLIVDL

-462 GFITDVKDFYS
+462 GFITDVRDFYS
-473 KAVRGISSLTVY
+473 KAVSGLSSLTVY

-514 FGNYDRVYI
+514 FNNYDRVYI

-537 FKACYVDLYVVSDI
+537 FKACYIDLYVVADI

-588 DDKAYLKD
+588 DDKAYLSD
-596 IMLFPYGSWI
+596 IMLFPYGSWV

>member
-10 NSEKIIMET
+10 NSEKIIKET

-52 FTNKFASSDEDMSKL
+52 FTNKFAASDEDMSKL

-128 SARYYLLDKPKESK
+128 SARYYLLDKPKENE

-157 KSQKPQTGK
+157 KNQNPQTGK
-166 NPEDDYVTSPN
+166 NPEDSSVTTPN
-177 GGENEENNYED
+177 GGENGVNNSGD
-188 VTGKN
+188 ATGEN
-193 SGLTGETDE
+193 SGLTGETDG
-202 VDGESSGNLDNGDT
+202 VDGGNSENLDNGDI
-216 ENSSFGFDGFSPDGD
+216 ENTSFGFDGFSPDGD

-282 VVEDGN
+282 TVEDGN
-288 SVASA
+288 SFAGVSGVGVDGKVAA
-293 SGTRVGSKIAT
+293 
-304 PVGIGVDGRVGNAVT
+304 PMGIGVDGRVGT
-319 GANPARV
+319 DTTPTRV
-326 KASRYAFDEG
+326 KASRYAFDDG
-336 EDNGTSSYAR
+336 EDSGTSSYAQ
-346 DDEYSESVEEGKPG
+346 DDEYSESVDEGNSG
-360 YDGNND
+360 ID
-366 NEGRNGYSDG
+366 
-376 TDDFTKPEIE
+376 
-386 EISEIDHVKDGQ
+386 EISENGYAQGDQMSIG
-398 TGMGV
+398 TGV
-403 DIDRNPKEVK
+403 DRNPQEVNS
-413 PVQETQIVVCTGLR
+413 VEETQVVVCTGLR
-427 GSDVTPSIAQ
+427 GSDVTSSIVQ
-437 TATEDV
+437 TATDDV
-443 SRGMRVLIVDL
+443 SRGLKVLIVDL

-462 GFITDVKDFYS
+462 GFITDVRDFYS
-473 KAVRGISSLTVY
+473 KAVRGLSSLNVY

-508 LEKSGI
+508 LEKSSI
-514 FGNYDRVYI
+514 FNNYDRVYI

-537 FKACYVDLYVVSDI
+537 FKACYIDLYVVADI
-551 SKYIETSIALEDR
+551 SKYIETSIAFEDR
-564 GCVSLQKEL
+564 DCVSLQKEL

-588 DDKAYLKD
+588 EDKAYLND
-596 IMLFPYGSWI
+596 IMLFPYGTWV

>member
-10 NSEKIIMET
+10 NSEKIIRET

-128 SARYYLLDKPKESK
+128 SARYYLLDKPKENE

-157 KSQKPQTGK
+157 KNQKPQTGK
-166 NPEDDYVTSPN
+166 NPEDGSVTSPN
-177 GGENEENNYED
+177 GGENGAN
-188 VTGKN
+188 N
-193 SGLTGETDE
+193 SGDATGENSSLTGETDG
-202 VDGESSGNLDNGDT
+202 VDGGNSENLDNGDT

-237 NFDSNGNDMD
+237 NFDPNGNDMD

-282 VVEDGN
+282 TVEDGN
-288 SVASA
+288 SVAGV
-293 SGTRVGSKIAT
+293 SGVGVDGKVTA
-304 PVGIGVDGRVGNAVT
+304 PMGIGVDGRVGT
-319 GANPARV
+319 DTTSTRV

-336 EDNGTSSYAR
+336 EDNGTFTYAR
-346 DDEYSESVEEGKPG
+346 DDEYSKSVDEGNSGYNGNGANEGRKPEIDEISEKGYAQGDQTGIGTGVDRNPQEVNSVEE
-360 YDGNND
+360 
-366 NEGRNGYSDG
+366 
-376 TDDFTKPEIE
+376 
-386 EISEIDHVKDGQ
+386 
-398 TGMGV
+398 
-403 DIDRNPKEVK
+403 
-413 PVQETQIVVCTGLR
+413 TQVVVCTGLR
-427 GSDVTPSIAQ
+427 GSDVTSSIVQ
-437 TATEDV
+437 TATDDV
-443 SRGMRVLIVDL
+443 SRGLKVLIVDL

-462 GFITDVKDFYS
+462 GFITDVRDFYS
-473 KAVRGISSLTVY
+473 KAVRGLSSLNVY

-514 FGNYDRVYI
+514 FNNYDRVYI

-537 FKACYVDLYVVSDI
+537 FKACYIDLYVVADI

-588 DDKAYLKD
+588 EDMEYLND
-596 IMLFPYGSWI
+596 IMLFPYGSWV

>member
-10 NSEKIIMET
+10 NSEKIIRET

-52 FTNKFASSDEDMSKL
+52 FTNKFAASDEDMSKL

-128 SARYYLLDKPKESK
+128 SARYYLLDKPKEND

-157 KSQKPQTGK
+157 KNQNPQTGK
-166 NPEDDYVTSPN
+166 NPEDSSVTVPN
-177 GGENEENNYED
+177 GGENGVNNSGD
-188 VTGKN
+188 ATGEN
-193 SGLTGETDE
+193 SGLTGETDG
-202 VDGESSGNLDNGDT
+202 VDGGNSENLDNGDT

-237 NFDSNGNDMD
+237 NFDPNGNDMD
-247 LSIGDYGMMHSDSGF
+247 LSIGNYGMMHSDSGF

-282 VVEDGN
+282 AVEDGN
-288 SVASA
+288 SNADV
-293 SGTRVGSKIAT
+293 SGVGGKVAT
-304 PVGIGVDGRVGNAVT
+304 PMGIGVDERVGT
-319 GANPARV
+319 DTNPTRV

-336 EDNGTSSYAR
+336 EDSGSSSYAR
-346 DDEYSESVEEGKPG
+346 DDEYFKSVDEGNAG
-360 YDGNND
+360 YNGNGA
-366 NEGRNGYSDG
+366 NEGRKS
-376 TDDFTKPEIE
+376 EID
-386 EISEIDHVKDGQ
+386 EISEIDYVQGGQ
-398 TGMGV
+398 M
-403 DIDRNPKEVK
+403 DIGSGADRNPQEVNSI
-413 PVQETQIVVCTGLR
+413 QETQIVVCTGLR
-427 GSDVTPSIAQ
+427 GSDVTSSIVQ
-437 TATEDV
+437 TATDDV
-443 SRGMRVLIVDL
+443 SRGLRVLIVDL

-462 GFITDVKDFYS
+462 GFITDVRDFYS
-473 KAVRGISSLTVY
+473 KAVRGISDLTVY

-514 FGNYDRVYI
+514 FNNYDRVYI

-537 FKACYVDLYVVSDI
+537 FKACYIDLYVVADI

-588 DDKAYLKD
+588 DDKAYLND
-596 IMLFPYGSWI
+596 IMLFPYGSWV

>member
-10 NSEKIIMET
+10 NSEKIIKET

-128 SARYYLLDKPKESK
+128 SARYYLLDKPKENE

-157 KSQKPQTGK
+157 KNQNPQTGK
-166 NPEDDYVTSPN
+166 NPEDSSVTTPN
-177 GGENEENNYED
+177 GGENGVNNSGD
-188 VTGKN
+188 ATGEN
-193 SGLTGETDE
+193 SGLTGETDG
-202 VDGESSGNLDNGDT
+202 VDGGNSENQDNGDT
-216 ENSSFGFDGFSPDGD
+216 ENTSFGFDGFSPDGD
-231 GMGESN
+231 GVGESN
-237 NFDSNGNDMD
+237 NFDPNGNDMD
-247 LSIGDYGMMHSDSGF
+247 LSIGNYGMMHSDSGF

-282 VVEDGN
+282 AAEDGN
-288 SVASA
+288 SVAGA
-293 SGTRVGSKIAT
+293 SGTGGNVAPSM
-304 PVGIGVDGRVGNAVT
+304 GIGVGERVGT
-319 GANPARV
+319 DINPSRV
-326 KASRYAFDEG
+326 KAFRYAFDEG

-346 DDEYSESVEEGKPG
+346 DDEYSKSVDEGNTGYNGNGANEGRKPEIDEISENGYVQGGQTSINTGVNRNPQEVNSVEE
-360 YDGNND
+360 
-366 NEGRNGYSDG
+366 
-376 TDDFTKPEIE
+376 
-386 EISEIDHVKDGQ
+386 
-398 TGMGV
+398 
-403 DIDRNPKEVK
+403 
-413 PVQETQIVVCTGLR
+413 TQVVVCTGLR
-427 GSDVTPSIAQ
+427 GSDVTSSIVQ
-437 TATEDV
+437 TATDDV
-443 SRGMRVLIVDL
+443 SRGLRVLIVDL

-462 GFITDVKDFYS
+462 GFITDVRDFYS
-473 KAVRGISSLTVY
+473 KAVRGLSSLTVY

-514 FGNYDRVYI
+514 FNNYDRVYI

-537 FKACYVDLYVVSDI
+537 FKACYIDLYVVADI

-588 DDKAYLKD
+588 EDMEYLND
-596 IMLFPYGSWI
+596 IMLFPYGSWV

>member
-10 NSEKIIMET
+10 NSEKIIKET

-52 FTNKFASSDEDMSKL
+52 FTNKFAASDEDMSKL

-128 SARYYLLDKPKESK
+128 SARYYLLDKPKENE

-157 KSQKPQTGK
+157 KNQNPQTGK
-166 NPEDDYVTSPN
+166 NPEDGSVTTPN
-177 GGENEENNYED
+177 GGENGANNSGD
-188 VTGKN
+188 AIGKN
-193 SGLTGETDE
+193 SGLTGETDG
-202 VDGESSGNLDNGDT
+202 VDGGNSENLDNGDT
-216 ENSSFGFDGFSPDGD
+216 ENTSFGFDGFSPDGD

-282 VVEDGN
+282 TVEDGN
-288 SVASA
+288 SV
-293 SGTRVGSKIAT
+293 VGVSEVGVDGKVAA
-304 PVGIGVDGRVGNAVT
+304 PMGIGVDGRVGT
-319 GANPARV
+319 DTTPTRV
-326 KASRYAFDEG
+326 KASRYAFDDG

-346 DDEYSESVEEGKPG
+346 DDEYSESVDEGNSG
-360 YDGNND
+360 ID
-366 NEGRNGYSDG
+366 
-376 TDDFTKPEIE
+376 
-386 EISEIDHVKDGQ
+386 EISENGYAQGDQMSIG
-398 TGMGV
+398 TGV
-403 DIDRNPKEVK
+403 DRNPQEVNS
-413 PVQETQIVVCTGLR
+413 VEETQVVVCTGLR
-427 GSDVTPSIAQ
+427 GSDVTSSIVQ
-437 TATEDV
+437 TATDDV
-443 SRGMRVLIVDL
+443 SRGLKVLIVDL

-462 GFITDVKDFYS
+462 GFITDVRDFYS
-473 KAVRGISSLTVY
+473 KAVRGLSSLNVY

-508 LEKSGI
+508 LEKSSI
-514 FGNYDRVYI
+514 FNNYDRVYI

-537 FKACYVDLYVVSDI
+537 FKACYIDLYVVADI
-551 SKYIETSIALEDR
+551 SKYIETSIAFEDR
-564 GCVSLQKEL
+564 DCVSLQKEL

-588 DDKAYLKD
+588 EDKAYLND
-596 IMLFPYGSWI
+596 IMLFPYGTWV

>member
-10 NSEKIIMET
+10 NSEKIIKET

-28 LYFASVDEFIHQS
+28 IYFASVDEFIHQS

-128 SARYYLLDKPKESK
+128 SARYYLLDKPKENG

-157 KSQKPQTGK
+157 KGQNSQTGK
-166 NPEDDYVTSPN
+166 NPEDGSVTSLN
-177 GGENEENNYED
+177 GGENEENNSED

-193 SGLTGETDE
+193 SGLTGETDR
-202 VDGESSGNLDNGDT
+202 VDGENSENQDNEDT
-216 ENSSFGFDGFSPDGD
+216 ENSPFGFDGFSLDGD

-262 VGDDEL
+262 IGDDEL

-282 VVEDGN
+282 AVEDGN
-288 SVASA
+288 SVADA
-293 SGTRVGSKIAT
+293 RGIGVGSKIAA

-319 GANPARV
+319 DANPTRV
-326 KASRYAFDEG
+326 KASRYAFDDG
-336 EDNGTSSYAR
+336 EDSGTSSYAQ
-346 DDEYSESVEEGKPG
+346 DDEYSESVEEGKTG
-360 YDGNND
+360 YYENSAS
-366 NEGRNGYSDG
+366 EGRDGYFEG
-376 TDDFTKPEIE
+376 MGEVAQPEIE
-386 EISEIDHVKDGQ
+386 EVDEIDYVQDAQ
-398 TGMGV
+398 TGISTGMS
-403 DIDRNPKEVK
+403 RNPQEIELA
-413 PVQETQIVVCTGLR
+413 QETQIVVCTGLR

-437 TATEDV
+437 TATEDI
-443 SRGMRVLIVDL
+443 SRGLRVLIVDL

-498 EDVTLGDVAK
+498 EEVTLGDVAK